1 MYRLNYRASSNLMQ
15 WTYASLRSFTPY
27 CPRLPTPSDTDTY
40 IDSTSTTLAR
50 DGSSRY
56 ESCAR

>member
-27 CPRLPTPSDTDTY
+27 CPRLPTPSVLLNTH
-40 IDSTSTTLAR
+40 
-50 DGSSRY
+50 RY
-56 ESCAR
+56 YPYNLGWRRL

>member
-40 IDSTSTTLAR
+40 IDSTSTTLAG
-50 DGSSRY
+50 DGSSKI
-56 ESCAR
+56 S

>member
-27 CPRLPTPSDTDTY
+27 CPRLPTPSY
-40 IDSTSTTLAR
+40 RLLSIDNTCTTLAE
-50 DGSSRY
+50 DVSSRY